1 MSPRACQRA
10 CDPHNLFSR
19 RETEDAAVDV
29 VWRGRTARQDRPGQF
44 YVVLDQKGKPFT
56 EVKGL
61 LDKVKKCTISSGDK
75 KGEVDHDARVELLLE
90 NADEGIGDKLI
101 AFEKE
106 QAAGEKLN
114 EVSVKYFKKN
124 PRDFDD
130 AWPQLESDK
139 ALRHFMTTMIEASP
153 EEIKKEA
160 KKQAKALKAS
170 ESLAV
175 LDKIVD
181 SANNGDD
188 WSADQ
193 ADAIVAF
200 AKELPSE
207 QMVHLWNTVMATKNM
222 GPIKALHTR
231 IGDEI
236 VGLIRKARE
245 LGKN

>member
-1 MSPRACQRA
+1 M
-10 CDPHNLFSR
+10 
-19 RETEDAAVDV
+19 
-29 VWRGRTARQDRPGQF
+29 
-44 YVVLDQKGKPFT
+44 
-56 EVKGL
+56 
-61 LDKVKKCTISSGDK
+61 
-75 KGEVDHDARVELLLE
+75 
-90 NADEGIGDKLI
+90 
-101 AFEKE
+101 
-106 QAAGEKLN
+106 
-114 EVSVKYFKKN
+114 
-124 PRDFDD
+124 
-130 AWPQLESDK
+130 
-139 ALRHFMTTMIEASP
+139 
-153 EEIKKEA
+153 
-160 KKQAKALKAS
+160 
-170 ESLAV
+170 
-175 LDKIVD
+175 D